1 MSYEFDLGPWSRK
14 VSTTSQAAQLW
25 FDRGLNWTYAFNHE
39 EAVACF
45 RRAAH
50 ADAGC
55 AMAWWGMAYAMG
67 PFYNRP
73 WIRYSDAEIAEVLP
87 VCHDAAKAA
96 RSRAGG
102 ATPAER
108 ALIDALA
115 NRYRNRHETDREILT
130 AWHRDYA
137 DAMRGVYRRHP
148 GDPDIA
154 ALHVEAAITC
164 TPRQLWNLRTG
175 EPNPHAR
182 TAEVMPVLECW
193 MDRLA
198 GGDAVHPGIAH
209 MYVHTLEMSPA
220 PQRALKAADMLLGFA
235 PDAGHLEHMPAHVY
249 VLCGDYAQS
258 VSQSERAVRAN
269 DRYLE
274 YAGDRNFYT
283 TARCHDLHLFMYA
296 AMFLGQYRKAAYAA
310 KRIGAMATPALISA
324 SAPFMASILDGYAAM
339 CTHVLVRF
347 GRWRDLIASR
357 RPHNRSL
364 RPIGVAMHAYGQGV
378 AHAALGHLEEAEA
391 ARCVFDEAA
400 AAIPED
406 AIFASNT
413 VRDML
418 RVGEAMLDGE
428 LEYRK
433 KNHDRAFE
441 RLRLAVSR
449 DDALN
454 YTEPWAW
461 MHPPRHALG
470 ALLAEQGM
478 YGEAEAVFRA
488 DLGYDRSLPRCCQH
502 PDNVWALQGLVE
514 CVEQTGDVNELR
526 LLRQRLDFARAR
538 ADIPID
544 SACFCRNAAGS
555 PIQPPSAQR
564 RSRAS
569 DTKSK
574 GTGAEHRQGG
584 QSEKDAVPTRTT
596 ESGHAPSSGWR

>member
-55 AMAWWGMAYAMG
+55 AMAWWGVAYAMG

-87 VCHDAAKAA
+87 VCHDAAKVA

-154 ALHVEAAITC
+154 ALYVEAAITC
-164 TPRQLWNLRTG
+164 TPR
-175 EPNPHAR
+175 P
-182 TAEVMPVLECW
+182 
-193 MDRLA
+193 
-198 GGDAVHPGIAH
+198 
-209 MYVHTLEMSPA
+209 
-220 PQRALKAADMLLGFA
+220 
-235 PDAGHLEHMPAHVY
+235 
-249 VLCGDYAQS
+249 
-258 VSQSERAVRAN
+258 
-269 DRYLE
+269 
-274 YAGDRNFYT
+274 
-283 TARCHDLHLFMYA
+283 
-296 AMFLGQYRKAAYAA
+296 
-310 KRIGAMATPALISA
+310 
-324 SAPFMASILDGYAAM
+324 
-339 CTHVLVRF
+339 
-347 GRWRDLIASR
+347 
-357 RPHNRSL
+357 
-364 RPIGVAMHAYGQGV
+364 YGQGV
-378 AHAALGHLEEAEA
+378 AHAALGDLEEAEA

-569 DTKSK
+569 GTKSK

-584 QSEKDAVPTRTT
+584 QSEKDAAPNRTT